1 MRDQK
6 KTKAQLIDELEQL
19 RRQLDEQNRHL
30 SLERAVQQVRAE
42 AASMRESADLGKL
55 IVTLREGLSEAGL
68 SFLAVGI
75 NIVDQQADTFW
86 CYALHTDE
94 MFPRE
99 MFREKI
105 VAEDFEPG
113 MYLVRSAPVPLE
125 LAREEGWAQPGL
137 ESALWVAPESFP
149 EALKQLWEIDFPGAE
164 TFIGLHGMNIPFSHG
179 GIFVLANPEEM
190 YEQSDLRLVE
200 QFADAVSLGYT
211 RYLDLQAAE
220 ERNRQLIIERAAESV
235 RAEAMAMRQAD
246 DIANLVAALCRG
258 LKSTGLPFDACIIQ
272 VADEE
277 LDVLRLY
284 NLFGFDYDFLVQSG
298 FPVEKIRQENFIDDM
313 HLLVADIPLP
323 FARERGYAMPGF
335 EASII
340 VQPDSFIDDMKMLW
354 SWSEPHEGLAGS
366 YGLNVP
372 FAYGGIYVCGLRG
385 TVYTDPD
392 LKLVEQFAEAVSL
405 GYARYFDIRT
415 AEESQQKLIADME
428 EELQTAHEMQMNL
441 MPTES
446 PQIEGFDIAGRCLTA
461 NHVGGDFFQYFPQ
474 DGKLSLTLADVTGH
488 AMEAAIPAVMF
499 SGILDNQMEI
509 GGTLEELFT
518 RLNRSM
524 YRNLDDRTF
533 VCFTAAEL
541 DLQAHT
547 ARLANGGC
555 PYPYHYR
562 AATSDIVEL
571 QVEAYP
577 LGVQAASSYPVIE
590 VSLSP
595 GDRLVLCSDGIV
607 EATNS
612 DDELFGFDRTAAAI
626 QEGCRQDLSSES
638 LIEFVFTRL
647 AEFTGD
653 APREDDQTIVVL
665 RCADE
670 G

>member
-1 MRDQK
+1 MPDTDRTRDQL
-6 KTKAQLIDELEQL
+6 AAELAEL
-19 RRQLDEQNRHL
+19 RQQFDEQTHRL
-30 SLERAVQQVRAE
+30 SLQAAVERIRAE
-42 AASMRESADLGKL
+42 ALSMRSSDDLLDVVGAMYREVQLTGVPRSWCNIWFIDEEKDWSIQYSAGQNWKKL
-55 IVTLREGLSEAGL
+55 DPEWTPSEEFATGTRELDDDVGVTRSDPSKFSEWDTPQKEAWVRQTSQISTWTLDTAEWPASPKIRNFFRGEHHSLALPFTNGVVQLAQRQPIEAEDVELMQSFTAAL
-68 SFLAVGI
+68 SFGFQRYLDFMNLEQQNRNLEVERSAERVRAATLAMR
-75 NIVDQQADTFW
+75 T
-86 CYALHTDE
+86 
-94 MFPRE
+94 R
-99 MFREKI
+99 
-105 VAEDFEPG
+105 EDF
-113 MYLVRSAPVPLE
+113 LNVAAV
-125 LAREEGWAQPGL
+125 LARQMGELGFESPGCNITFIDEESGYGADYV
-137 ESALWVAPESFP
+137 ALRNPRQYGASWNNPSVV
-149 EALKQLWEIDFPGAE
+149 EIDDDYIVFVREATVFTVFGAE
-164 TFIGLHGMNIPFSHG
+164 EFTVPGWRESGSRTVEIPPQMIQDFFGDVLGIEFPPELIGTDTRIGTAIYFSHG
-179 GIFVLANPEEM
+179 KVGFNESEYHEEHTAIMRQLVDALALGVVRFIDF
-190 YEQSDLRLVE
+190 QKVE
-200 QFADAVSLGYT
+200 QA
-211 RYLDLQAAE
+211 
-220 ERNRQLIIERAAESV
+220 
-235 RAEAMAMRQAD
+235 
-246 DIANLVAALCRG
+246 
-258 LKSTGLPFDACIIQ
+258 
-272 VADEE
+272 
-277 LDVLRLY
+277 
-284 NLFGFDYDFLVQSG
+284 
-298 FPVEKIRQENFIDDM
+298 
-313 HLLVADIPLP
+313 
-323 FARERGYAMPGF
+323 
-335 EASII
+335 
-340 VQPDSFIDDMKMLW
+340 
-354 SWSEPHEGLAGS
+354 
-366 YGLNVP
+366 
-372 FAYGGIYVCGLRG
+372 
-385 TVYTDPD
+385 
-392 LKLVEQFAEAVSL
+392 
-405 GYARYFDIRT
+405 
-415 AEESQQKLIADME
+415 QQKLIDDLE
-428 EELQTAHEMQMNL
+428 EELQTAHDMQMNL
-441 MPTES
+441 MPIRP
-446 PQIEGFDIAGRCLTA
+446 PQIEGVDIAGRCLTA

-653 APREDDQTIVVL
+653 APREDDQTIFVL

>member
-1 MRDQK
+1 MIQDFFGDVLGIEFPPE
-6 KTKAQLIDELEQL
+6 LI
-19 RRQLDEQNRHL
+19 
-30 SLERAVQQVRAE
+30 
-42 AASMRESADLGKL
+42 G
-55 IVTLREGLSEAGL
+55 T
-68 SFLAVGI
+68 
-75 NIVDQQADTFW
+75 DT
-86 CYALHTDE
+86 
-94 MFPRE
+94 R
-99 MFREKI
+99 
-105 VAEDFEPG
+105 
-113 MYLVRSAPVPLE
+113 
-125 LAREEGWAQPGL
+125 
-137 ESALWVAPESFP
+137 
-149 EALKQLWEIDFPGAE
+149 
-164 TFIGLHGMNIPFSHG
+164 IGTAIYFSHG
-179 GIFVLANPEEM
+179 KVGFNESEYHEEHTAIMRQLVDALALGVVRFIDF
-190 YEQSDLRLVE
+190 QKVE
-200 QFADAVSLGYT
+200 QA
-211 RYLDLQAAE
+211 
-220 ERNRQLIIERAAESV
+220 
-235 RAEAMAMRQAD
+235 
-246 DIANLVAALCRG
+246 
-258 LKSTGLPFDACIIQ
+258 
-272 VADEE
+272 
-277 LDVLRLY
+277 
-284 NLFGFDYDFLVQSG
+284 
-298 FPVEKIRQENFIDDM
+298 
-313 HLLVADIPLP
+313 
-323 FARERGYAMPGF
+323 
-335 EASII
+335 
-340 VQPDSFIDDMKMLW
+340 
-354 SWSEPHEGLAGS
+354 
-366 YGLNVP
+366 
-372 FAYGGIYVCGLRG
+372 
-385 TVYTDPD
+385 
-392 LKLVEQFAEAVSL
+392 
-405 GYARYFDIRT
+405 
-415 AEESQQKLIADME
+415 QQKLIDDLE
-428 EELQTAHEMQMNL
+428 EELQTAHDMQMNL
-441 MPTES
+441 MPIRP
-446 PQIEGFDIAGRCLTA
+446 PQIEGVDIAGRCLTA

>member
-190 YEQSDLRLVE
+190 YEQRDLRLVE

-461 NHVGGDFFQYFPQ
+461 NHVGGDFFHYFPQ
-474 DGKLSLTLADVTGH
+474 DGKLSLSLADVTGH

-499 SGILDNQMEI
+499 DGILKTERRFDAP
-509 GGTLEELFT
+509 LEQLFT
-518 RLNRSM
+518 HLNHT
-524 YRNLDDRTF
+524 LCDTLPDRTY
-533 VCFTAAEL
+533 VCFAMAEL
-541 DLQAHT
+541 DLSTRVAH
-547 ARLANGGC
+547 LSNGGC
-555 PYPYHYR
+555 PYPYHYS
-562 AATSDIVEL
+562 AADNSIAEL

-577 LGVQAASSYPVIE
+577 LGVQPATQYAAIDVQ
-590 VSLSP
+590 LSP
-595 GDRLVLCSDGIV
+595 GDRLVFCSDGIV
-607 EATNS
+607 EAA
-612 DDELFGFDRTAAAI
+612 DAAEELFGFDRTAAAI
-626 QEGCRQDLSSES
+626 REGCRQSLSATALLER
-638 LIEFVFTRL
+638 IFAAVK
-647 AEFTGD
+647 EFTGD
-653 APREDDQTIVVL
+653 APQGDDQTVVVL
-665 RCADE
+665 E
-670 G
+670 VGE